1 MHLAIDLLPSKLTGR
16 SKAYLEVFIETCIF
30 IFALVVMVIGGIR
43 LVTITLM
50 LNQISAAL
58 QVQLGY
64 VYCVIPLSGVLMMFY
79 SFYFIRQQF
88 NNFKTI

>member
-1 MHLAIDLLPSKLTGR
+1 
-16 SKAYLEVFIETCIF
+16 
-30 IFALVVMVIGGIR
+30 MVIGGIR

-64 VYCVIPLSGVLMMFY
+64 VYSIIPLSGILMMFY
-79 SFYFIRQQF
+79 SIYFIRQQF
-88 NNFKTI
+88 KNLKNA